1 MIDYRAIQLKDAEQ
15 IQLLSAQL
23 GYKITLKQTIAQII
37 SIQKD
42 ENAFAILAIQNEK
55 VCGWLH
61 GFIAIR
67 LESLPFAEI
76 GGLIVDENHRNK
88 GIANGLIQEF
98 VHWSKS
104 KNIDKV
110 RVRCNAIRTETHVFY
125 EKLGF
130 VENKTQRVFDLK
142 M

>member
-1 MIDYRAIQLKDAEQ
+1 MEFRAIQLEDAHE

-67 LESLPFAEI
+67 LESLPFVEI

-88 GIANGLIQEF
+88 GIANGLIKE
-98 VHWSKS
+98 
-104 KNIDKV
+104 NIDKV